1 MAPNIPITKEDKE
14 TIVLMLGHQPNIS
27 AVARLMGLHPTSV
40 YRAKKNDPEFSE
52 EIDKA
57 MEIGYDGLE
66 EEAIRRGRDGVQ
78 EPVFF
83 QGEDTG
89 LRVTRYSD
97 ALLKELLRAYR
108 PRKFN
113 PGLKLGV
120 EEGEKVILTINLG
133 TSSQE

>member
-1 MAPNIPITKEDKE
+1 MAPNRPITQEDKA
-14 TIVLMLGHQPNIS
+14 TIILMLGHQPNIS
-27 AVARLMGLHPTSV
+27 AVARLMGLHPASV
-40 YRAKKNDPEFSE
+40 YRAKKNDPEFSG
-52 EIDKA
+52 EIDGA

-78 EPVFF
+78 EHVIF

-89 LRVTRYSD
+89 LRITRYSD

-113 PGLKLGV
+113 PGLKLGMD
-120 EEGEKVILTINLG
+120 EGEKVVLTINLG
-133 TSSQE
+133 SD